1 MNFGRRRFVQLGM
14 GAALSFH
21 ANRLLAQGVST
32 HTAKPLPRRKASG
45 RPFNAHFVDVAAAAG
60 LHAPVIYA
68 DPEIK
73 KYTVESTGCGCAF
86 IDYDNDGWTDLF
98 VLCGTR
104 LGGAPEGT
112 TNRLYKGWHSL
123 YRNNGDGTFSDVT
136 QQAGIARAAATYGMT
151 VVVSRPA
158 IRTNSSRPQLFL
170 LQR

>member
-21 ANRLLAQGVST
+21 SNRLLAQGVST
-32 HTAKPLPRRKASG
+32 HTAKPLPRPKASG

-60 LHAPVIYA
+60 LNAPVTYG

-73 KYTVESTGCGCAF
+73 KYIVESTGCGCAF

-112 TNRLYKGWHSL
+112 TNRLYT
-123 YRNNGDGTFSDVT
+123 NNRDGTFTDVT
-136 QQAGIARAAATYGMT
+136 EKAGLR
-151 VVVSRPA
+151 
-158 IRTNSSRPQLFL
+158 
-170 LQR
+170 